1 MSGLLDRAVL
11 VLNRHW
17 QPVQICSVR
26 RSLRLLCLGHAQ
38 VVQVDGDARYFAHDL
53 GSWIEHSRTAPDA
66 ECVHGVRLMLRA
78 PAVIV
83 LTLYDRIPRKEV
95 KFTRRNV
102 FLRDKFVC
110 QYCARSFGEHD
121 LNLDHVVPRD
131 KGGRTTWENI
141 VTSCVRC
148 NNRKANKLPHEANM
162 FPIKRPRAPR
172 WRPLFGLREHALAH
186 ASWSMFLEPSPDQVM
201 LSA

>member
-1 MSGLLDRAVL
+1 MNDLLERAVL

-26 RSLRLLCLGHAQ
+26 RSLKLLCLGHAQ
-38 VVQVDGDARYFAHDL
+38 VVETGGSERFRAHDL
-53 GSWIEHSRTAPDA
+53 ESWRVASESADDR
-66 ECVHGVRLMLRA
+66 ECVHSIRLMLRA
-78 PAVIV
+78 PTVIV

-110 QYCARSFGEHD
+110 QYCARPFGEGE

-131 KGGRTTWENI
+131 KGGRTSWENV

-148 NNRKANKLPHEANM
+148 NTRKANKLPHEANM
-162 FPIKRPRAPR
+162 HPLRKPRAPR
-172 WRPLFGLREHALAH
+172 WRPMFGMREHGGAHESWAL
-186 ASWSMFLEPSPDQVM
+186 FLDPKPERVS

>member
-1 MSGLLDRAVL
+1 MNDLLDRAVL

-17 QPVQICSVR
+17 QPVQVCSVR
-26 RSLRLLCLGHAQ
+26 RSLKLLCLGHAQ
-38 VVQVDGDARYFAHDL
+38 VVETEGSEKFVAHDL
-53 GSWIEHSRTAPDA
+53 DSWRVASESADDR
-66 ECVHGVRLMLRA
+66 ECVHSIRLMLRA
-78 PAVIV
+78 PTVIV

-102 FLRDKFVC
+102 FLRDRFVC
-110 QYCARSFGEHD
+110 QYCARPFIEGE

-131 KGGRTTWENI
+131 KGGRTSWDNV

-148 NNRKANKLPHEANM
+148 NSRKANKLPHEANM
-162 FPIKRPRAPR
+162 HPLRKPRAPGG
-172 WRPLFGLREHALAH
+172 RPMFGMREHGGAH
-186 ASWSMFLEPSPDQVM
+186 ASWALFLDPGHERVS

>member
-1 MSGLLDRAVL
+1 MNGLLERAVL

-17 QPVQICSVR
+17 QPVHICTVR
-26 RSLRLLCLGHAQ
+26 RSLKLLCMGYAQ
-38 VVQVDGDARYFAHDL
+38 IVQVDGEERYRTHEFD
-53 GSWIEHSRTAPDA
+53 SWVEYSSGAPDG
-66 ECVHGVRLMLRA
+66 ECIHGIHLSLRA

-83 LTLYDRIPRKEV
+83 LRFYDRLPRKEV

-110 QYCARSFGEHD
+110 QYCGGKFSED
-121 LNLDHVVPRD
+121 ELNLDHVVPRD

-141 VTSCVRC
+141 VTSCLRC
-148 NNRKANKLPHEANM
+148 NTRKANHLPHEANM
-162 FPIKRPRAPR
+162 FPLKRPKAPR
-172 WRPLFGLREHALAH
+172 WRPMFGLSEHGGAH
-186 ASWSMFLEPSPDQVM
+186 ESWTMFLDPSHDRVL